1 MSFTRAAPGRII
13 RRRDRA
19 AKTASGRGELSE
31 SGRVAV
37 IGSGV
42 SGLSAA
48 WLLSRSRQV
57 TLYEADDR
65 LGGHSDTFDWDG
77 AGVDCG
83 FIVYNERTYPNLT
96 ALFQHLEIATTAS
109 DMSFAVSL
117 DGGDFE
123 YSGGNLRGLVA
134 QAENVLKPRYWS
146 MLKDILR
153 FFREAPRDLAGGQ
166 ELGTLGAYLNAKGY
180 GRAFRELYL
189 YPMAAAI
196 WSTPALKVAD
206 FPAAS
211 FIRFNANHGLLDL
224 ANRPIWRTVDG
235 GSRLYVRKLA
245 AAAAEIRGGA
255 RLVRRL
261 GDGVEVTDAGGET
274 RRYDD
279 VVIAAHADDALALLE
294 APSPAERLLL
304 GAFRYLDNRATL
316 HLDPA
321 AMPKRRAAWSAWN
334 YIARGQGAERQLCVT
349 YWMSKLQPLPG
360 RPDVFLT
367 LNPIFDI
374 PEKAVLRRITYRHPQ
389 FDAAAFSAQKE
400 LWSLQGAGHV
410 WYCGAYFGYGFHEDG
425 LQAGLAVAEA
435 IGGVKRP
442 WRVENENGRLAL

>member
-1 MSFTRAAPGRII
+1 MSER
-13 RRRDRA
+13 
-19 AKTASGRGELSE
+19 
-31 SGRVAV
+31 GRVAV

-48 WLLSRSRQV
+48 WLLSQSRQV
-57 TLYEADDR
+57 TLYEADER

-83 FIVYNERTYPNLT
+83 FIVYNERTYPNLV
-96 ALFQHLEIATTAS
+96 ALFDRLGVATTAS

-134 QAENVLKPRYWS
+134 QGQNVLKPRYWS

-153 FFREAPRDLAGGQ
+153 FFREAPRDLAKGDD
-166 ELGTLGAYLNAKGY
+166 LGTLGAYLDAKGY
-180 GRAFRELYL
+180 GRAFRDLYL

-196 WSTPALKVAD
+196 WSTPALQVAD

-224 ANRPIWRTVDG
+224 TDRPVWRTVDG
-235 GSRLYVRKLA
+235 GSHVYVRKLA
-245 AAAAEIRGGA
+245 AAVREIRKGA
-255 RLVRRL
+255 RAVRRL
-261 GDGVEVTDAGGET
+261 GDGVEVTDATGET

-279 VVIAAHADDALALLE
+279 VVIAAHADDALALIE
-294 APSPAERLLL
+294 APTEPERRLL
-304 GAFRYLDNRATL
+304 GAFRYLDNKATL
-316 HLDPA
+316 HLDAA
-321 AMPKRRAAWSAWN
+321 AMPKRRATWSSWN
-334 YIARGQGAERQLCVT
+334 YLASGKGSDRRLCVT
-349 YWMSKLQPLPG
+349 YWMNRLQPLPG

-367 LNPIFDI
+367 LNPTFAI
-374 PEKAVLRRITYRHPQ
+374 PESAVLRRIVYRHPL
-389 FDAAAFSAQKE
+389 FDAAAFAAQRD

-410 WYCGAYFGYGFHEDG
+410 WFCGAYFGFGFHEDG

-442 WRVENENGRLAL
+442 WRVANENGRLAL

>member
-1 MSFTRAAPGRII
+1 MT
-13 RRRDRA
+13 DQ
-19 AKTASGRGELSE
+19 
-31 SGRVAV
+31 GRVAV

-48 WLLSRSRQV
+48 WLLSQSRQV
-57 TLYEADDR
+57 TLYEADER

-83 FIVYNERTYPNLT
+83 FIVYNERTYPNLV
-96 ALFQHLEIATTAS
+96 ALFDRLGVATTAS

-153 FFREAPRDLAGGQ
+153 FFREAPRDLAKGDD
-166 ELGTLGAYLNAKGY
+166 LGTLGVYLDAKGY
-180 GRAFRELYL
+180 GRAFRDLYL

-196 WSTPALKVAD
+196 WSTPALQVAD

-224 ANRPIWRTVDG
+224 FDRPVWRTVDG
-235 GSRLYVRKLA
+235 GSRVYVRKLA
-245 AAAAEIRGGA
+245 AAVAEIRRGA
-255 RLVRRL
+255 RAVRRI
-261 GDGVEVTDAGGET
+261 GDGVEVTDATGET
-274 RRYDD
+274 LRYDD
-279 VVIAAHADDALALLE
+279 VVIAAHADDALALLQE
-294 APSPAERLLL
+294 PSEAERRGL
-304 GAFRYLDNRATL
+304 GAFRYLDNKATL
-316 HLDPA
+316 HLDAA
-321 AMPKRRAAWSAWN
+321 AMPKRRAAWSSWN
-334 YIARGQGAERQLCVT
+334 YLASGKGADRRLCVS
-349 YWMSKLQPLPG
+349 YWMNKLQPLPG

-367 LNPIFDI
+367 LNPTFDI
-374 PEKAVLRRITYRHPQ
+374 PESAVLRRIVYRHPL
-389 FDAAAFSAQKE
+389 FDAAAFAAQRD

-410 WYCGAYFGYGFHEDG
+410 WFCGAYFGFGFHEDG
-425 LQAGLAVAEA
+425 LQSGLAVAEA
-435 IGGVKRP
+435 VGGVKRP
-442 WRVENENGRLAL
+442 WRVANENGRLAL

>member
-1 MSFTRAAPGRII
+1 MN
-13 RRRDRA
+13 D
-19 AKTASGRGELSE
+19 

-48 WLLSRSRQV
+48 WLLSRSRKV

-96 ALFQHLEIATTAS
+96 ALFSHLGVATTAS
-109 DMSFAVSL
+109 EMSFAVSL

-153 FFREAPRDLAGGQ
+153 FFREAPRDLAMGY
-166 ELGTLGAYLNAKGY
+166 ELGTLGAYLDAKGY

-224 ANRPIWRTVDG
+224 INRPVWRTVDG
-235 GSRLYVRKLA
+235 GSRIYVKKLA
-245 AAAAEIRGGA
+245 EAVAEIRGGA
-255 RLVRRL
+255 RVVRRL
-261 GDGVEVTDAGGET
+261 GGGVEVTDAAGET
-274 RRYDD
+274 RRYGD
-279 VVIAAHADDALALLE
+279 VVIAAHADDALKLLE
-294 APSPAERLLL
+294 APSTAERRLL

-334 YIARGQGAERQLCVT
+334 YLARGKGAERQLCVT
-349 YWMSKLQPLPG
+349 YWMSRLQPLPG

-367 LNPIFDI
+367 LNPTWSI
-374 PEKAVLRRITYRHPQ
+374 PEEAVLRRISYRHPL
-389 FDAAAFSAQKE
+389 FDAAAFAAQRE
-400 LWSLQGAGHV
+400 LWPLQGAGRV

-425 LQAGLAVAEA
+425 LQSGLAVAEA